1 EDALVIRRRLLLAF
15 ETAERVED
23 DAERQA
29 LLTFVVVGAGATGVE
44 MAGAIAELARHTP
57 ASEIRHI
64 EPRSA
69 RVLLVEAGP
78 RILGGFAPTLAT
90 YAHRALQ
97 QLGVEIRLHTRI
109 DAVDA
114 RGVIAGGE
122 RIDARV
128 VVWGAGVKA
137 TPVAAWLGVEANQ
150 HG

>member
-1 EDALVIRRRLLLAF
+1 
-15 ETAERVED
+15 
-23 DAERQA
+23 
-29 LLTFVVVGAGATGVE
+29 
-44 MAGAIAELARHTP
+44 
-57 ASEIRHI
+57 
-64 EPRSA
+64 
-69 RVLLVEAGP
+69 
-78 RILGGFAPTLAT
+78 FAPTLAT

-150 HG
+150 HGTVSVNRDFSLPGNPDVFVIGDAARTRDAQGAQLPALAAVAK